1 MGASLSILVAGLMFG
16 FGLAVSGMTHASK
29 VLGFLDITGTGTR
42 VYCSCS
48 GAP

>member
-29 VLGFLDITGTGTR
+29 RPNLSVETHID
-42 VYCSCS
+42 
-48 GAP
+48 AA